1 MRIEENVALIE
12 SPLLCSAIWGN
23 YSCLYPNCKM
33 TGYVEANIDLVGKAF
48 IEYCLARV
56 LGIFRL
62 PNCGYDNYTNSSVWF
77 NEISE
82 HDVDEACKEMEL
94 IIKHVQEKLLESG
107 RVVDGK
113 VSVVRCLSHYQL
125 RDAALQLI
133 DESSKNIVF
142 PVSIFSSY
150 SYDGN
155 VNIAYPSGRTENGK
169 HINIKEKIPVEDIVL
184 WDQYVG
190 NGRKKCG
197 YCKSMYDEERE
208 LWVVDRSVTGMKK
221 LPRENFIYSDGLPD
235 TNGKAYNKKAFGTD
249 TPLYSGLY
257 QKRPCEYKDVL
268 TKFVMKKNIKKLEN
282 EYRECG
288 Q

>member
-1 MRIEENVALIE
+1 
-12 SPLLCSAIWGN
+12 
-23 YSCLYPNCKM
+23 M
-33 TGYVEANIDLVGKAF
+33 TGYVEANIDHVGKAF

-62 PNCGYDNYTNSSVWF
+62 PNCGYDNYTNSSVLF
-77 NEISE
+77 NELSE

-94 IIKHVQEKLLESG
+94 VIKHVQEKLLESG
-107 RVVDGK
+107 RAVDGK

-125 RDAALQLI
+125 PDVASQLI
-133 DESSKNIVF
+133 DESCHNIVF

-150 SYDGN
+150 SYDGDGDM
-155 VNIAYPSGRTENGK
+155 AYPSGRTESGK
-169 HINIKEKIPVEDIVL
+169 HINIKEDVPVEDIVL

-197 YCKSMYDEERE
+197 YCKSMYDSERE

-221 LPRENFIYSDGLPD
+221 SPRENFIYSDGLPD
-235 TNGKAYNKKAFGTD
+235 TNRTNYNEKSFGTD
-249 TPLYSGLY
+249 TPLYSGAF

-268 TKFVMKKNIKKLEN
+268 TKFVMERNIKKLEN
-282 EYRECG
+282 EYKESEQYVWCEKG
-288 Q
+288 